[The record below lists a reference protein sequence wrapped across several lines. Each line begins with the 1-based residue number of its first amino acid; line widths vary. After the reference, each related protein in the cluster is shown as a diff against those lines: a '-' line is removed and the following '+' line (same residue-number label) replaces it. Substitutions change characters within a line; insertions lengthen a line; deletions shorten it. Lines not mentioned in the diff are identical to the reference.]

1 MALPQH
7 HTGTTPSGDVQI
19 FYRAFGTGG
28 ATPVLIIHGLS
39 YFSYDWIAV
48 ADRLAAGRKVAAMDM
63 RGFGESTWSKDKNYA
78 VGDFAQ
84 DCLNL
89 MDHLGWRKTVLV
101 GHSMGGRNATWCAAE
116 NPDRV
121 AALVLVDYTPQ
132 NAPAGANRV
141 ATTVAGVPDRFASV
155 AQAMAYFGADA
166 SDLAARA
173 RYEAYLDRRDGGYVV
188 KRDTVHRDRFRKLLA
203 GRAPGSGPDM
213 WDALAR
219 VQCAVLAVRGTRSD
233 MFAEDTVGRV
243 KAINRNITL
252 VEVDAGHNVGGEN
265 PGALLAEVGK
275 FLESLERPP

>member
-7 HTGTTPSGDVQI
+7 RIGTTPSGDVRI
-19 FYRAFGTGG
+19 FYRAFGTSG
-28 ATPVLIIHGLS
+28 ATPILIVHGLS

-48 ADRLAAGRKVAAMDM
+48 ADRLAAGREVAAMDM

-89 MDHLGWRKTVLV
+89 MDHLGWRKAVLM

-116 NPDRV
+116 NPDRL

-132 NAPAGANRV
+132 NAPTGANRV
-141 ATTVAGVPDRFASV
+141 ATTVAGVPDHFASI
-155 AQAMAYFGADA
+155 AEGMAYFGADA
-166 SDLAARA
+166 SDPAARA
-173 RYEAYLDRRDGGYVV
+173 RFEAYLDKRDGGYVV
-188 KRDTVHRDRFRKLLA
+188 KRDTMHRDRFRKLLA
-203 GRAPGSGPDM
+203 GQAPGGGPDM

-219 VQCAVLAVRGTRSD
+219 VRCPILAVRGTRSD
-233 MFAEDTVGRV
+233 MFAEDTVGQVRS
-243 KAINRNITL
+243 INRNITL
-252 VEVDAGHNVGGEN
+252 VEVDAGHDVGGEN

-275 FLESLERPP
+275 FLESLEHPP

>member
-1 MALPQH
+1 MALPQQ

-219 VQCAVLAVRGTRSD
+219 VQCPVLAVRGTRSD

-243 KAINRNITL
+243 KAINPNITL
-252 VEVDAGHNVGGEN
+252 VEVDAGHDVGGDN